1 MPYIRPQTINS
12 EFAIVG
18 GGVAGL
24 AMSIAF
30 QQIDK
35 DFVLFEQTKEIKG
48 IGAGFGLAANA
59 MYALELLDIRSEVE
73 KIGFYLDSYN
83 ILNQKGHVLVSP
95 DTSAIHKKYQQQN
108 FAIHRADL
116 HLFFLSKIKSEKLQL
131 NKRAIRLERH
141 TDHVTL
147 FFEDGTQH
155 TSRFLI
161 IADGIKSPLRQQLIP
176 SSLPRYSGYT
186 CWRATI
192 GNAETKLE
200 KGTETWGK
208 LGRFGMTPLINNRI
222 YWYACINSIPNNPIY
237 KAYKVNDLLRHFR
250 SYHNPIPTILAHTKD
265 EDLIWNDIM
274 DIQPLKQ
281 LAYDN
286 ILLIGDA
293 GHATTPNMG
302 QGACQALE
310 DVAVLLDE
318 LRLRTKVKEA
328 FSSFEQR
335 RLSRT
340 KYITNTSKLIGEIAQ
355 WDNSLLVAVR
365 NTLMQFMPA
374 QFAQKN
380 LNKLLSEDFMKI

>member
-1 MPYIRPQTINS
+1 MPYAQTIDS

-24 AMSIAF
+24 AMAIAF
-30 QQIDK
+30 QQPNR
-35 DFVLFEQTKEIKG
+35 DFILFEQATELKG

-59 MYALELLDIRSEVE
+59 MRALDLLGLRSEVE
-73 KIGFYLDSYN
+73 QIGYYLNSYH
-83 ILNQKGHVLVSP
+83 ILDAHGQLLVAP
-95 DTSAIHKKYQQQN
+95 DTQAISEKYQQQN

-116 HLFFLSKIKSEKLQL
+116 HLFLLSKIENQKLQL
-131 NKRAIRLERH
+131 GKKAIRLVQH
-141 TDHVTL
+141 TDAVTL

-161 IADGIKSPLRQQLIP
+161 IADGVKSPLRQQLIP
-176 SSLPRYSGYT
+176 ASAPRYSGYT

-192 GNAETKLE
+192 DNAQIALD

-208 LGRFGMTPLINNRI
+208 LGRFGMTPLIHNRI
-222 YWYACINSIPNNPIY
+222 YWYACVNSTPNNPLYRDYTI
-237 KAYKVNDLLRHFR
+237 NDLWRHFD
-250 SYHNPIPTILAHTKD
+250 SYHAPIPAILRQTKD
-265 EDLIWNDIM
+265 NDLIWNDII
-274 DIQPLKQ
+274 DIQPLKH

-310 DVAVLLDE
+310 DVAVLRDALTLE
-318 LRLRTKVKEA
+318 KNVRKA
-328 FSSFEQR
+328 FLSFEKR

-340 KYITNTSKLIGEIAQ
+340 KYITDTSKRIGEIAQ
-355 WDNSLLVAVR
+355 WDKSFPIAFR
-365 NTLMQFMPA
+365 NRLMRLMPA
-374 QFAQKN
+374 RLAQKN
-380 LNKLLSEDFMKI
+380 LNKLLSVDFMKTT